1 MAHAAVGRNRISVD
15 VQPEEH
21 RRIKASAV
29 LHGQSIRQYVLESVW
44 ERLRNEREANDLS
57 TLTGALAQDSV
68 LKKLFENAR
77 GAAYDAL

>member
-68 LKKLFENAR
+68 LKKLWENDR
-77 GAAYDAL
+77 DAAYDAL